1 MLWVELVA
9 IRERQRALLYRA
21 ANAALLKVF
30 TLWRRGPKRSK
41 VAARIA
47 NLPLAKAFDAWASR
61 LAEMQL
67 ARRSLAH
74 MTNRGLSKALLS
86 WYEYLDMLETM
97 RRGAAAFASG
107 GLKRG
112 FNGWCAWV
120 DVRMEME
127 AKVRAAAAALR
138 SGLRK
143 AFNTWA
149 DLIGTVDPRKRA
161 LLHLLNRRLASGWR
175 GWVRMGARWKHFE
188 RPPARPPGLGAAPLA
203 PHPPGMPPAPVLP
216 EADVHAEK

>member
-1 MLWVELVA
+1 
-9 IRERQRALLYRA
+9 
-21 ANAALLKVF
+21 
-30 TLWRRGPKRSK
+30 
-41 VAARIA
+41 
-47 NLPLAKAFDAWASR
+47 
-61 LAEMQL
+61 
-67 ARRSLAH
+67 
-74 MTNRGLSKALLS
+74 
-86 WYEYLDMLETM
+86 MLETM

-149 DLIGTVDPRKRA
+149 DLIGTVDPRKRLTA
-161 LLHLLNRRLASGWR
+161 EQVQEHMFFLCVHVSA
-175 GWVRMGARWKHFE
+175 AI
-188 RPPARPPGLGAAPLA
+188 PARSKEAA
-203 PHPPGMPPAPVLP
+203 
-216 EADVHAEK
+216 E

>member
-1 MLWVELVA
+1 
-9 IRERQRALLYRA
+9 
-21 ANAALLKVF
+21 
-30 TLWRRGPKRSK
+30 
-41 VAARIA
+41 
-47 NLPLAKAFDAWASR
+47 
-61 LAEMQL
+61 
-67 ARRSLAH
+67 
-74 MTNRGLSKALLS
+74 
-86 WYEYLDMLETM
+86 MLETM

-149 DLIGTVDPRKRA
+149 DLIGTVDPRKRPF
-161 LLHLLNRRLASGWR
+161 
-175 GWVRMGARWKHFE
+175 V
-188 RPPARPPGLGAAPLA
+188 
-203 PHPPGMPPAPVLP
+203 
-216 EADVHAEK
+216 ADVHARCVQLVAGATA